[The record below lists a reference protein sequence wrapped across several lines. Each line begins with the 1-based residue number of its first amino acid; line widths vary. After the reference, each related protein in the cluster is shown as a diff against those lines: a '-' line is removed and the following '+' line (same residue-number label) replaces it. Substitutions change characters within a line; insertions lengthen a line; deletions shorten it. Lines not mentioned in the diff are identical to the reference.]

1 MGSARDRQ
9 TPPPHEIRIR
19 AKFIINCTGPF
30 TDSLRKMDDHN
41 CKTIVAPVSRVY
53 AILPGQHGPRRPL
66 HVRRPR
72 HLLPTVAGQ
81 NHRWHH
87 QRARVHHA
95 ESAARR
101 KVDWMDPKLVR
112 NHLVDVSASG
122 PLTCADSQLT
132 TYPELRRPR
141 LVRRHSLPAHRQAR
155 RAPLLRG
162 PDLARGSAQ
171 GHGHRDQGAEMT
183 GTGDGKISSGE
194 KMRCRGDA
202 AVSHPLLLHAS
213 VC

>member
-1 MGSARDRQ
+1 MRSKTLEAFPVLKRSDLAGAHNDFRITVSIGVTAALHGASVDMGSARDRQ

-112 NHLVDVSASG
+112 NHLVDNYGDRAWSVAILCRPTDKRGERPSFEAQTLLEAL
-122 PLTCADSQLT
+122 PKVMDIVTR
-132 TYPELRRPR
+132 EL
-141 LVRRHSLPAHRQAR
+141 
-155 RAPLLRG
+155 
-162 PDLARGSAQ
+162 
-171 GHGHRDQGAEMT
+171 
-183 GTGDGKISSGE
+183 K
-194 KMRCRGDA
+194 
-202 AVSHPLLLHAS
+202 
-213 VC
+213 